1 MIITDKEEIV
11 NKFNNYFVNVGPTLA
26 QKIPNTNISPTYFLS
41 GRNSSTFALFLTSPD
56 EVIRVVN
63 SLESKTS
70 AGYNSI
76 SMQVIKSIIPF
87 IAQPLSELINES
99 FVTGSF
105 PNELKIAR
113 VCPVFK
119 GGDAADF
126 SNYRPISILPSFSKI
141 YERLVY
147 NRLMSFID
155 KHDLLYHNQFGFRKK
170 HDTCMAVI
178 EMVDRISQAM
188 DSNFYSAGVFIDLSK
203 AFDTLDHK
211 ILLQK
216 LEYYGVRGIAL
227 KWFASYLENR
237 QQYVDFCGVQSRY
250 LRINTGVPQ
259 GSILGPLLFL
269 LYINDITNATNKL
282 HLILFADDTNI
293 FFQHKDL
300 HSLVKIINEELEHL
314 ITWFQSN

>member
-1 MIITDKEEIV
+1 
-11 NKFNNYFVNVGPTLA
+11 
-26 QKIPNTNISPTYFLS
+26 
-41 GRNSSTFALFLTSPD
+41 
-56 EVIRVVN
+56 
-63 SLESKTS
+63 
-70 AGYNSI
+70 
-76 SMQVIKSIIPF
+76 MQLIKSIIPF

-126 SNYRPISILPSFSKI
+126 SNYRSISILPSFSKI

-155 KHDLLYHNQFGFRKK
+155 KHDITINLDLEKK

-203 AFDTLDHK
+203 VFDTLDHK

-227 KWFASYLENR
+227 K
-237 QQYVDFCGVQSRY
+237 
-250 LRINTGVPQ
+250 
-259 GSILGPLLFL
+259 
-269 LYINDITNATNKL
+269 
-282 HLILFADDTNI
+282 
-293 FFQHKDL
+293 
-300 HSLVKIINEELEHL
+300 
-314 ITWFQSN
+314 